1 MVPDPELAV
10 NLTQEAS
17 EILSSLKEFKPEH
30 WGLPA
35 FESS

>member
-10 NLTQEAS
+10 NLTKEAS
-17 EILSSLKEFKPEH
+17 EVISSLNAFQPQL

-35 FESS
+35 FEAS